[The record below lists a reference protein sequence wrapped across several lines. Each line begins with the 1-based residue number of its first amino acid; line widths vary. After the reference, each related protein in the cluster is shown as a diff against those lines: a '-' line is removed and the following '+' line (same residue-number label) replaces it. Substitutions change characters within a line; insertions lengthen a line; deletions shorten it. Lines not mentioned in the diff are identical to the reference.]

1 MTRESKEIQRPISR
15 VSPAK
20 RLGAKKIQTDRGP
33 AAETEPNRL
42 YPKRIAAWKP
52 PRWATPDQWGMKGM
66 KPVIAPTIF
75 LKVRTPEW
83 GRAAGPPLVAVPG
96 PPPAPRSGL
105 ALPLLPSRVSRMP
118 HAEVARSARR
128 EPWRR
133 SPQPWRPRR
142 ERQTYLRAWWANRV

>member
-52 PRWATPDQWGMKGM
+52 PMGDSGSMGHEGNEAGDRADH
-66 KPVIAPTIF
+66 IF
-75 LKVRTPEW
+75 EGTHHGIGTGLLVRHW
-83 GRAAGPPLVAVPG
+83 LLCRGRRRRLG
-96 PPPAPRSGL
+96 RGL
-105 ALPLLPSRVSRMP
+105 RYLCSLLGF
-118 HAEVARSARR
+118 HG
-128 EPWRR
+128 WL
-133 SPQPWRPRR
+133 
-142 ERQTYLRAWWANRV
+142 TLR